1 MRLFLTTVVCVAL
14 TGCATVHQED
24 LDAWKGVPVAE
35 LETHPIFS
43 TMPMVRTVASDGT
56 EMRRYVNGRNVSS
69 CSGGGSVFKGT
80 VDMAAYNAFSN
91 CMQTFAAC
99 NAIFYIKDGVI
110 QNVSAIGTGGMRCYS
125 NETMRPGFRGAANI
139 Q

>member
-1 MRLFLTTVVCVAL
+1 MRGKAFQLRTRDASNFFDNAHGANGRLRWNRNA
-14 TGCATVHQED
+14 ED
-24 LDAWKGVPVAE
+24 
-35 LETHPIFS
+35 
-43 TMPMVRTVASDGT
+43 
-56 EMRRYVNGRNVSS
+56 VNGRGIVPS